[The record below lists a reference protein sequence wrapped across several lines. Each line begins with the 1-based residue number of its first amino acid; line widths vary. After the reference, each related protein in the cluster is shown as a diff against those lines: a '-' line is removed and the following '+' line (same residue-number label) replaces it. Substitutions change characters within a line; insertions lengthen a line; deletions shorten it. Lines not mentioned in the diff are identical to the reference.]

1 MDLVKAQELA
11 VNLLYAH
18 SLTNKGWRFQ
28 FDSAK
33 RRFGCCKYHSKVI
46 TLSKELTM
54 LNEEGRV
61 KNTIL
66 HEIAHALVGA
76 GHGHN
81 RVWQKKAI
89 EIGCDGKRCYSIDS
103 VVTPKANYLALC
115 PGCNREHKRMRRPTS
130 NHSCGFC
137 SNRYDERFKL
147 SYKRVK

>member
-1 MDLVKAQELA
+1 MDLVKAEQLA
-11 VNLLYAH
+11 LNLMYHH

-46 TLSKELTM
+46 TLSKELTS
-54 LNEEGRV
+54 LNDETQV
-61 KNTIL
+61 KDTIL

-81 RVWQKKAI
+81 RVWQRKAI
-89 EIGCDGKRCYSIDS
+89 EIGCNGKRCYSIDT
-103 VVTPKANYLALC
+103 VVTPKPNYIAVC
-115 PGCNREHKRMRRPTS
+115 PGCNREHKRMRRTRS

-137 SNRYDERFKL
+137 SNRYDERYKLNFK
-147 SYKRVK
+147 KIV